1 METIITEE
9 KEAEDSFFLP
19 NFCESQTVFMV
30 ILAGELLALLLTL
43 SGSHAFDKN
52 LFHTL
57 GLISLMIQW
66 VALSSAAI
74 LCFLRQFLRQ
84 WSVQVAS
91 LFACLCI
98 VFITVSYTTSALI
111 VFYKASILNLSEY
124 QITLIVENGL
134 ISAIVA
140 IVTLRYFHLQQKYR
154 LRLSMEA
161 EARIQALQS
170 RIHPHFLFNSMNI
183 IASLTQTNPELAEEV
198 VQDLSELF
206 RASLNKAGKLV
217 TLEEEITLC
226 QRYGNIEKLRLGD
239 RLTILWQI
247 ELDPSKFQIPL
258 LTIQPLLENAIYHG
272 IEPLTEGGTIKVV
285 IEQQHKKIQI
295 TIANPLSANSN
306 NKTSGNQIALKN
318 IQERLLVLFGERAKL
333 EMHYSQDMYI
343 VSVILPSGEG
353 I

>member
-1 METIITEE
+1 MSEE
-9 KEAEDSFFLP
+9 LDPEDSFFLP

-43 SGSHAFDKN
+43 SGSHAFDKA
-52 LFHTL
+52 LWSTL

-74 LCFLRQFLRQ
+74 LCFLRPMLRQ
-84 WSVQVAS
+84 WTTPVAS

-98 VFITVSYTTSALI
+98 VFITVSYTLTALI
-111 VFYKASILNLSEY
+111 VFYGGSITALSEFHW
-124 QITLIVENGL
+124 TMLVENAL

-140 IVTLRYFHLQQKYR
+140 VVTLRYFHLQQKYR

-239 RLTILWQI
+239 RLTIEWRI
-247 ELDPSKFQIPL
+247 ELEPSKFHIPL

-272 IEPLTEGGTIKVV
+272 IEPLTTGGTIKVV

-295 TIANPLSANSN
+295 TIANPLTKKTH

-318 IQERLLVLFGERAKL
+318 IQERLLVLFGDKAKL
-333 EMHYSQDMYI
+333 EMHYSEDMYI
-343 VSVILPSGEG
+343 VSVVLPNGEG
-353 I
+353 L